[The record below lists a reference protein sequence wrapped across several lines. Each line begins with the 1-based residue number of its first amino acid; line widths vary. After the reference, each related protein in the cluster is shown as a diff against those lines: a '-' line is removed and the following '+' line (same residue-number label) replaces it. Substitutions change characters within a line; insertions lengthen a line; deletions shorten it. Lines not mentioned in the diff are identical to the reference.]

1 MSNDVTFRALFWRR
15 LDGDAWD
22 AFDALPPAIRRR
34 LHEHAYDPWAV
45 NALELWRLI
54 RRRTGCP
61 HRAARRLLWYIRD
74 CEARELAAFA
84 AAWRARHGTAYPHVA
99 AGASV
104 LRYAPPAGG
113 RVRRRAW
120 MSAPAAAG
128 PPPGRRGR
136 GSEAPRWR
144 AREPEPRCG
153 A

>member
-34 LHEHAYDPWAV
+34 LREHAYDPWAV
-45 NALELWRLI
+45 NALVLWRLI

-61 HRAARRLLWYIRD
+61 RRAERRLLWHIRD
-74 CEARELAAFA
+74 CEARELATFA
-84 AAWRARHGTAYPHVA
+84 AAWRAGHGTAYPHLA

-104 LRYAPPAGG
+104 LRYAPAAGG
-113 RVRRRAW
+113 RVSQRAG

-128 PPPGRRGR
+128 PPPGRRGQ
-136 GSEAPRWR
+136 GPEVPRSR
-144 AREPEPRCG
+144 AREPELRRG
-153 A
+153 V